1 LDLYLPQF
9 RFQITTT
16 DLILLEVMET
26 EEIPN
31 RVATLTTD
39 REEILLT
46 EEAIR
51 VGAAIITILMEEVNR
66 EDIRT
71 R

>member
-1 LDLYLPQF
+1 MPQF
-9 RFQITTT
+9 RFQIPTT

-39 REEILLT
+39 REELLLT

-51 VGAAIITILMEEVNR
+51 VGAAIITILMEEVSR

>member
-1 LDLYLPQF
+1 MPQF

>member
-1 LDLYLPQF
+1 MPQF
-9 RFQITTT
+9 RFQIPTT

-31 RVATLTTD
+31 RVASLTTD

-51 VGAAIITILMEEVNR
+51 VGAAIITILMEEVSR